1 MLWHFA
7 TIILVF
13 TKETYDESA
22 LNEKEGRN
30 PNQFKIA
37 DNELPKWLESK
48 NDFSEAKR
56 LINNIKINMNKN
68 EVSKKDK
75 KVFNG
80 LDKLIINITNNKIE
94 ERDAV

>member
-1 MLWHFA
+1 M
-7 TIILVF
+7 VF

-56 LINNIKINMNKN
+56 LINNIKINMNKK
-68 EVSKKDK
+68 VSKKDK

-80 LDKLIINITNNKIE
+80 LDKLIINITYNKIE